1 MSKVTFFKGEQFPL
15 EMHKV
20 RIIQKLNLLPIEE
33 RLQAMN
39 DAGCNTFLLQNRD
52 VFLDMLTDSGVNAM
66 SDQQLAAMMIAD
78 DAYAGSATYT
88 RLYDKLVELFG
99 MDFFL
104 PTHQGRAAEN
114 IVSKVLVRPH
124 TVVPMN
130 YHFTTS
136 KAHVTVNGGEVL
148 ELITPKDSRSAAP
161 TSSRATST
169 STPWRR
175 SSPIGELTR
184 SRSSGWRRAPT

>member
-66 SDQQLAAMMIAD
+66 SDQQQAAMLIAD
-78 DAYAGSATYT
+78 GAWNVQ
-88 RLYDKLVELFG
+88 KMVNVEELPPRPFLALLNRMG
-99 MDFFL
+99 L
-104 PTHQGRAAEN
+104 PTRIRDGQGDRA
-114 IVSKVLVRPH
+114 V
-124 TVVPMN
+124 
-130 YHFTTS
+130 HFPP
-136 KAHVTVNGGEVL
+136 G
-148 ELITPKDSRSAAP
+148 
-161 TSSRATST
+161 
-169 STPWRR
+169 
-175 SSPIGELTR
+175 
-184 SRSSGWRRAPT
+184 